1 VKYLLVLLLLAVVV
15 WRWRQ
20 ASAVRTAQSTRPKTP
35 NTATTM
41 VACKHCAVHVPASDA
56 VPGRNGSF
64 YCSPQHRQL
73 QEP

>member
-1 VKYLLVLLLLAVVV
+1 MKYLLVLLLLAVVV

-20 ASAVRTAQSTRPKTP
+20 AGAVRTTQRVPPRAPTT
-35 NTATTM
+35 TTM
-41 VACKHCAVHVPASDA
+41 VACKHCAVHLPASDA